1 MLQLVKLLFEK
12 INQFYILFIEIYIR
26 VIIEIFKREIH
37 TFSHFKLLYTPI
49 IIEVSV
55 KEQIENNSQDSVWYT
70 SNNKL
75 KLGVPA
81 PVKLLLNTAGK
92 MLYFNEVQNG

>member
-1 MLQLVKLLFEK
+1 MKQICASRGLKIKTFE
-12 INQFYILFIEIYIR
+12 IL
-26 VIIEIFKREIH
+26 KRQTH

>member
-1 MLQLVKLLFEK
+1 MF
-12 INQFYILFIEIYIR
+12 
-26 VIIEIFKREIH
+26 
-37 TFSHFKLLYTPI
+37 
-49 IIEVSV
+49 
-55 KEQIENNSQDSVWYT
+55 ENNSQDSVWYT

-81 PVKLLLNTAGK
+81 PVKLLLNTTGK